1 MNASGASLPHH
12 EGYVMSRDA
21 ATAAARALLE
31 DGSFLEVMRRRVA
44 IPTASQD
51 PESGPQLRAYL
62 EQEMLPELRSQGFAG
77 EIFDNPT
84 GRGGPF
90 LIARRVEDPA
100 LPTLLTYGHGDTVLG
115 LDDGWLPGLSPWVLE
130 QRGERLYGRG
140 IVDNK
145 GQHTANLLAMEAV
158 RQLRGG
164 RLGYNVTVLLET
176 SEEVGSPGIE
186 EICQQQRELLKAD
199 VLIASDGPRL
209 VPEVPTLTLGTR
221 GALSFDLVVDY
232 REGGHH
238 SGNWGGLLANP
249 GIRLAHA
256 IASLVGPEGQVLL
269 RELVPERIP
278 ENVRRALADCQVDGG
293 DTGPTIDP
301 WWGEPGLTAAEKVFG
316 WNTFEVLA
324 FSTGN
329 PAAPV
334 NAVPPRAFARCQIR
348 YTVDR
353 DVESF
358 LPAIRR
364 HLDAVGFTDVA
375 VEPLKEGAEWKA
387 TRMNPEGPW
396 PRLVAESIRRT
407 TGKAP
412 MIVPNAGGSLPN
424 DSFAD
429 TLGLPT
435 IYIPHSYSGCS
446 QHAPNEHAL
455 VPLVREGLE
464 IAAGVFWDLGEQPWP
479 GR

>member
-1 MNASGASLPHH
+1 MTPR
-12 EGYVMSRDA
+12 ETVI
-21 ATAAARALLE
+21 AAAAALLD
-31 DGSFLEVMRRRVA
+31 DGPYLEVMARRVA

-51 PESGPQLRAYL
+51 PGSMPHLLAYL
-62 EQEMLPELRSQGFAG
+62 TREMQPDLESQGFTCQV
-77 EIFDNPT
+77 FDNPT
-84 GRGGPF
+84 GKGGPF

-115 LDDGWLPGLSPWVLE
+115 LDAGWLEGLSPWKLE
-130 QRGERLYGRG
+130 RRGERLYGRG

-145 GQHTANLLAMEAV
+145 GQHTGNLMAMEAV
-158 RQLRGG
+158 RQARGG
-164 RLGYNVTVLLET
+164 KLGYNVTLLLET

-186 EICQQQRELLKAD
+186 EICEQQRDLLKAD

-221 GALSFDLVVDY
+221 GALGFDLRVTY

-269 RELVPERIP
+269 RELVPEAIP
-278 ENVRRALADCQVDGG
+278 DNVRRALASCRVDGG
-293 DTGPTIDP
+293 ETGPEIDP
-301 WWGEPGLTAAEKVFG
+301 WWGEPGLSAAEKVFG

-334 NAVPPRAFARCQIR
+334 NAVPPTAFARCQIR

-353 DVESF
+353 DVETF

-364 HLDAVGFTDVA
+364 HLDSLGFTDVA
-375 VEPLKEGAEWKA
+375 VEPVKNGAEWKA
-387 TRMNPEGPW
+387 TRMDPDGPW
-396 PRLVAESIRRT
+396 PRLVADSVFRT
-407 TGKAP
+407 TGQQP

-424 DSFAD
+424 DSFAV

-455 VPLVREGLE
+455 VPLVREGLQ

-479 GR
+479 SKP

>member
-1 MNASGASLPHH
+1 MNRES
-12 EGYVMSRDA
+12 VI
-21 ATAAARALLE
+21 AAARALLD
-31 DGSFLEVMRRRVA
+31 DGPYLDVMARRIA

-51 PESGPQLRAYL
+51 PESAPHLRAYL
-62 EQEMLPELRSQGFAG
+62 EREILPDLESQGFTG
-77 EIFDNPT
+77 EIFENPT
-84 GRGGPF
+84 GKGGPF
-90 LIARRVEDPA
+90 LIARRIEDPS

-115 LDDGWLPGLSPWVLE
+115 LDAGWIDGLSPWVLE

-145 GQHTANLLAMEAV
+145 GQHTGNLMAMEVV
-158 RQLRGG
+158 RQARGG
-164 RLGYNVTVLLET
+164 RLGYNVTVMLEM

-186 EICQQQRELLKAD
+186 EMCQQHKDLLAAD

-221 GALSFDLVVDY
+221 GAIAFDLRVKY

-269 RELVPERIP
+269 RDLVPERIP
-278 ENVRRALADCQVDGG
+278 GNVRRALADCRVDGG
-293 DTGPTIDP
+293 ETGPEINA
-301 WWGEPGLTAAEKVFG
+301 WWGEPGLSAAEKVFG

-324 FSTGN
+324 YSTGN

-334 NAVPPRAFARCQIR
+334 NAVPPEAFARCQIR

-353 DVESF
+353 DVGSF

-364 HLDAVGFTDVA
+364 HLDMLGFTDVE
-375 VEPLKEGAEWKA
+375 VQSVKGGAEWKA
-387 TRMNPEGPW
+387 TRMDPDGPW
-396 PRLVAESIRRT
+396 PQLVAESVRRT
-407 TGKAP
+407 TGKSP

-424 DSFAD
+424 DSFAV

-455 VPLVREGLE
+455 MHLVREGLE
-464 IAAGVFWDLGEQPWP
+464 IAAGVFWDLGERPWP
-479 GR
+479 RHRAA

>member
-1 MNASGASLPHH
+1 MTR
-12 EGYVMSRDA
+12 EA
-21 ATAAARALLE
+21 AVAAARALLE
-31 DGSFLEVMRRRVA
+31 DGPYLEVIARRVA

-51 PESGPQLRAYL
+51 PESAPHLHAYL
-62 EQEMLPELRSQGFAG
+62 AEEILPDLERQGFTG
-77 EIFDNPT
+77 RIFDNPT
-84 GRGGPF
+84 GKGGPF
-90 LIARRVEDPA
+90 LIARRIEDPS

-115 LDDGWLPGLSPWVLE
+115 LDDGWEEGLSPWVLTR
-130 QRGERLYGRG
+130 RGERIYGRG

-145 GQHTANLLAMEAV
+145 GQHTGNLMAMEAV
-158 RQLRGG
+158 RQQRGG
-164 RLGYNVTVLLET
+164 KLGYNVTLLLEM

-186 EICQQQRELLKAD
+186 EICQQQRDLLKAD

-209 VPEVPTLTLGTR
+209 APDVPTLTLGTR
-221 GALSFDLVVDY
+221 GAIAFDLRVKY

-256 IASLVGPEGQVLL
+256 IASIVGPTGEVLL
-269 RELVPERIP
+269 RDLVPERIP
-278 ENVRRALADCQVDGG
+278 DNVRRALADCRVDGG
-293 DTGPTIDP
+293 SDGPEINA
-301 WWGEPGLTAAEKVFG
+301 WWGEPGLSAAEKVFG

-324 FSTGN
+324 YSTGN

-334 NAVPPRAFARCQIR
+334 NAVPPEAFARCQIR

-353 DVESF
+353 DVETF

-364 HLDAVGFTDVA
+364 HLDAQGFTDVA
-375 VEPLKEGAEWKA
+375 VQPVKAGAEWKA
-387 TRMNPEGPW
+387 TRMDPDGPW

-424 DSFAD
+424 DSFAV

-455 VPLVREGLE
+455 FPLVREGLE
-464 IAAGVFWDLGEQPWP
+464 IAAGVFWDLGETPWP